1 MDFMFVFFAA
11 LTVLCALAVA
21 FHRSIVH
28 SAFGLVGTL
37 FGVAGLYWTLGA
49 DFLGGL
55 QVLLYVGG
63 VTVLI
68 LFAVMLTTRD
78 TTQLSISRNVLIAAP
93 IVGLVAVLVL
103 KSYRAINAGIEAL
116 GYEPGPAEPT
126 TAQIGNLFIAQD
138 GFLLPFEVVAVLLL
152 LVLIGAVTVA
162 RRGEGE
168 GQNP

>member
-55 QVLLYVGG
+55 HVIVLPGLVLLGGLLGVAWRRRRWASAAAVVRDQRAAVVGG
-63 VTVLI
+63 AQATGGGGDV
-68 LFAVMLTTRD
+68 
-78 TTQLSISRNVLIAAP
+78 AA
-93 IVGLVAVLVL
+93 
-103 KSYRAINAGIEAL
+103 
-116 GYEPGPAEPT
+116 
-126 TAQIGNLFIAQD
+126 
-138 GFLLPFEVVAVLLL
+138 
-152 LVLIGAVTVA
+152 
-162 RRGEGE
+162 GEE
-168 GQNP
+168 SA